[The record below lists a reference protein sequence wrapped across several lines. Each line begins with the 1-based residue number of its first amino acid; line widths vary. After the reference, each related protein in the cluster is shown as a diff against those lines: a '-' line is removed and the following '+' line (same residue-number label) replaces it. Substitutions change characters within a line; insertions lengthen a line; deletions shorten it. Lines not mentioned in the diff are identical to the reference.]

1 MSRIS
6 DLFSRDLLGNLS
18 EPNPPGVGP
27 YTERSLM

>member
-6 DLFSRDLLGNLS
+6 DLSSRDLCGNIF